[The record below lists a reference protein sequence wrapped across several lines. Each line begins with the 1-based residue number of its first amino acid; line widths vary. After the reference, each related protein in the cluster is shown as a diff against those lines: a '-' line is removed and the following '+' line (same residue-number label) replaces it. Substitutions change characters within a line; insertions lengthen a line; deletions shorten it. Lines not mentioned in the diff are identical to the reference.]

1 MVDAKNNQKDQGMT
15 RTNLRFYEE
24 LAAHYHLIFDDWNAA
39 IERQAQ
45 VLGPLIHS
53 HAIGNCLRV
62 LDCSCGIGTQ
72 SLGFAK
78 LGYSVLGSD
87 MSPAAIKRAK
97 KEASNRDL
105 SISFRVSDM
114 TSLAEIAETGF
125 DVVATLD
132 NALPHLDANE
142 LMLAIRAM
150 ASRIKPGGLL
160 LASIR
165 DYDALKAER
174 PTIQEPAFYGR
185 GGDNRIVHQVWD
197 WTGLD
202 RYVVHLYI
210 TIHAG
215 REWTVHHF
223 VSEYRCVLRDELSNV
238 LRSSG
243 FSTPKWFMPAES
255 GFYQPVMLATKD
267 H

>member
-1 MVDAKNNQKDQGMT
+1 MT

-45 VLGPLIHS
+45 VLGSLIHS
-53 HAIGNCLRV
+53 HANGSCLRV

-87 MSPAAIKRAK
+87 LCPAAIDRAK
-97 KEASNRDL
+97 KEAGKRGL

-125 DVVATLD
+125 DVVASLD

-142 LMLAIRAM
+142 VKLAIRAM

-165 DYDALKAER
+165 DYDALIAER
-174 PTIQEPAFYGR
+174 PTMQEPAFYGK
-185 GGDNRIVHQVWD
+185 GGDHRIVHQVWD

-202 RYVVHLYI
+202 RYAVHLYI
-210 TIHAG
+210 TIHTG
-215 REWTVHHF
+215 PDWTVHHF
-223 VSEYRCVLRDELSNV
+223 VSEYRCVLRDDLSNV
-238 LRSSG
+238 LRASS
-243 FSTPKWFMPAES
+243 FTNPQWIMPAES
-255 GFYQPVMLATKD
+255 GFYQPLMLAIKD
-267 H
+267 R